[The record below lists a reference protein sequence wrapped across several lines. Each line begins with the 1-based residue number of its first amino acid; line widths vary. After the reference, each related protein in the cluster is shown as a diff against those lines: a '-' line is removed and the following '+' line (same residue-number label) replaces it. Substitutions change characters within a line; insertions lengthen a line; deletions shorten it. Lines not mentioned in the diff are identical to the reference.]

1 MKAASKDAALA
12 EIWPALERS
21 DAACQRAMEREV
33 RRLGSCAQLQERTER
48 VLKAFQTQ
56 G

>member
-12 EIWPALERS
+12 EIWPALARG
-21 DAACQRAMEREV
+21 DAACQRAMECEV

>member
-1 MKAASKDAALA
+1 MKAAPKDAALA
-12 EIWPALERS
+12 EIWPALDRG
-21 DAACQRAMEREV
+21 DAAWQRAMECEV

-48 VLKAFQTQ
+48 VVKVVRAR

>member
-12 EIWPALERS
+12 EIWPALARGG
-21 DAACQRAMEREV
+21 AACQRAMEREV

>member
-1 MKAASKDAALA
+1 MRRWRNMACAA
-12 EIWPALERS
+12 RGG
-21 DAACQRAMEREV
+21 AACQRAMEREV

-48 VLKAFQTQ
+48 VLKAFRAR

>member
-1 MKAASKDAALA
+1 MFDFY
-12 EIWPALERS
+12 I
-21 DAACQRAMEREV
+21 DG
-33 RRLGSCAQLQERTER
+33 RLGSCAQLQERTER

>member
-1 MKAASKDAALA
+1 MKAASKDAVLA

-21 DAACQRAMEREV
+21 DAACQRAMECEV